1 MKKHSRIKG
10 LFTLDKL
17 FICDTIEVQKGITM
31 TIRELIKELL
41 KDELKLDDEIRFYY
55 KIQDDEL
62 VGCFFESIA
71 YRDRVEFTIQED
83 NYIERTNNDKR

>member
-1 MKKHSRIKG
+1 
-10 LFTLDKL
+10 
-17 FICDTIEVQKGITM
+17 M

-62 VGCFFESIA
+62 VGCFFESVA
-71 YRDRVEFTIQED
+71 YRDRVEFTIQEED
-83 NYIERTNNDKR
+83 YQWHLIKIHLRMKCLYF

>member
-1 MKKHSRIKG
+1 
-10 LFTLDKL
+10 
-17 FICDTIEVQKGITM
+17 M

-62 VGCFFESIA
+62 YLLLILHSMIL
-71 YRDRVEFTIQED
+71 YLS
-83 NYIERTNNDKR
+83 

>member
-1 MKKHSRIKG
+1 
-10 LFTLDKL
+10 
-17 FICDTIEVQKGITM
+17 M

-62 VGCFFESIA
+62 VGCFFESVA

-83 NYIERTNNDKR
+83 NYIERTNNESRKIN